1 MTCLTKILFCDTMN
15 TSEWRPTQG
24 QPKQAVNELE
34 SIFRRRLF
42 SHQKGRPSPIVHC
55 GAVVERCFFCWE
67 GRCNYE

>member
-1 MTCLTKILFCDTMN
+1 MTCLTDFARCAIMSM
-15 TSEWRPTQG
+15 SEWRPTQG

-55 GAVVERCFFCWE
+55 GAVVERCFFL
-67 GRCNYE
+67 